1 MSKQTV
7 EQAAKLHIGFPC
19 DPLIAISAYE
29 KGFIDGSTFGSEWRS
44 QQGIEWVSV
53 ETGLPPTFQK
63 VLCAT
68 KKGMFVLSSVHSGG
82 ELDTYFIDEDDC
94 FTHYALLNLPKL

>member
-1 MSKQTV
+1 MSNITA
-7 EQAAKLHIGFPC
+7 EQAADNYILNEMYNFESVERGAR
-19 DPLIAISAYE
+19 D
-29 KGFIDGSTFGSEWRS
+29 GFIDGSSWRS

-53 ETGLPPTFQK
+53 EDGLPPTFQK

-68 KKGMFVLSSVHSGG
+68 RKGSFVLSSVHSGG

-94 FTHYALLNLPKL
+94 FTHYALLNLPKTD